1 MPVFG
6 NLVINDGA
14 STPVAHTFAPA
25 MKDGQQAMWTNNAAS
40 IPIGKESLTFTVRMP
55 PRGNSTAAIRVTGK
69 LTLPVVAPVDGLDDV
84 VRSSSFDFAFN
95 IAQTATLQNRKDIAA
110 LVKNFFANPA
120 IVSAVESTE
129 SFY

>member
-6 NLVINDGA
+6 NIVINDGA
-14 STPVAHTFAPA
+14 TTPVPHTFSPA
-25 MKDGQQAMWTNNAAS
+25 SKDGQAATWTNNAAS
-40 IPIGKESLTFTVRMP
+40 IPIGKESLVVTVRTP

-84 VRSSSFDFAFN
+84 VRVSSFDFAFN
-95 IAQTATLQNRKDIAA
+95 IAQTATLQNRKDLAA
-110 LVKNFFANPA
+110 LVKNLFANA
-120 IVSAVESTE
+120 AFVSAVENTE